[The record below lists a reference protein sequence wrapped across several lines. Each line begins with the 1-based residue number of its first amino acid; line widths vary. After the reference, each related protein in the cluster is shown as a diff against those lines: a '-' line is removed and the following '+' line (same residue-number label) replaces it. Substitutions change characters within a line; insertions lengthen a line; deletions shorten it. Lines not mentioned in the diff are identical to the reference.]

1 MTNAETGHFPDCEP
15 RCFRVSSSMSEIYL
29 YLDGEQK
36 GPYAE
41 AEIRNLVATGLST
54 DTPAWHAGLSEWSTI
69 ANLGLSASVAPPV
82 PPPVAPPTPPLP
94 QVRSGSSKGIPGCWL
109 AAMICG
115 GLAFFG
121 FFCLAGI
128 AMGPIKKGIEKA
140 NEMVSVQKARM
151 IGLAM
156 FEYAG
161 DHDGAYPDGRTST
174 EVFQKLLDGKYITDP
189 GIFYFTMPGKFP
201 ALSGRLSAENVC
213 YDVTSGITKDS
224 SSAVPIVFSEG
235 YHVTYAS
242 GATAEPDPDTKAPF
256 PGIAVA
262 YKNNSARFLDA
273 RPDGTVPDWISF
285 AFISDKKTYGQ
296 LKP

>member
-1 MTNAETGHFPDCEP
+1 
-15 RCFRVSSSMSEIYL
+15 MSEIYL
-29 YLDGEQK
+29 YLDGQQK
-36 GPYAE
+36 GPYSE
-41 AEIRNLVATGLST
+41 ADIRNLVASGLSM
-54 DTPAWHAGLSEWSTI
+54 DTPAWHAGLSDWSTV
-69 ANLGLSASVAPPV
+69 ANLGLSANVAPPI

-115 GLAFFG
+115 GLAFIG
-121 FFCLAGI
+121 FICLAVI
-128 AMGPIKKGIEKA
+128 AQGPIQNGIKKA
-140 NEMVSVQKARM
+140 NEMVSMQKARM

-156 FEYAG
+156 SEYAS

-189 GIFYFTMPGKFP
+189 QVFYFTMPGKFP
-201 ALSGRLSAENVC
+201 ALSGQLSAVNVC

-224 SSAVPIVFSEG
+224 SSAVPVVFSEG

-242 GATAEPDPDTKAPF
+242 GATAEPDPDTKAPL
-256 PGIAVA
+256 PGMAVA
-262 YKNNSARFLDA
+262 YKNNAARFLDA